1 MENIANYEYPLNE
14 RTRSFLR
21 LEFLFKQIY
30 HFLED
35 HSSWSSRSVLTSLV
49 EIQEVIAR
57 SDLKTEILKELERHT
72 GSLNKLRQQTGIDQT
87 RLSEIL
93 GELEGLISQIY
104 ATNKPFGAELKK
116 NDFLLAIKQRVM
128 IPGGMC
134 DFDLPV
140 YHHWLQIPGTE
151 RHAMIHEW
159 LKCYSLLSHAVHLI
173 LKLIR
178 ESTLHHQEVAEEGI
192 YQKTLDSNTPC
203 QLVRIALP
211 ADSPYFP
218 EVSGSK
224 HRVSVRFMT
233 SEDITVK
240 AKQSHDDVVFKI
252 AYCII

>member
-1 MENIANYEYPLNE
+1 VENIANYEYPLNE

-21 LEFLFKQIY
+21 LEFLLKQIH
-30 HFLED
+30 HFLDD

-49 EIQEVIAR
+49 ETQEVIAR
-57 SDLKTEILKELERHT
+57 SDLKIEVLKELERHT
-72 GSLNKLRQQTGIDQT
+72 SSLNKLRQQSGIDQG

-93 GELEGLISQIY
+93 SELEGLTSQIH
-104 ATNKPFGAELKK
+104 ASNKPFGSELKK
-116 NDFLLAIKQRVM
+116 NDFLLAIKQRVV

-140 YHHWLQIPGTE
+140 YHLWLQIHGE
-151 RHAMIHEW
+151 ARHAMIHEW
-159 LKCYSLLSHAVHLI
+159 MKCYGLLSHAVHLI

-192 YQKTLDSNTPC
+192 YQKTLDSHTPC

-211 ADSPYFP
+211 SDSPFFP

-233 SEDITVK
+233 PESYDVK
-240 AKQSHDDVVFKI
+240 AKQSHEDVVFKI

>member
-1 MENIANYEYPLNE
+1 VENIANYEYPLNE

-21 LEFLFKQIY
+21 LEFLFRQIH
-30 HFLED
+30 HFLD
-35 HSSWSSRSVLTSLV
+35 DASSWSSRAALASLV

-72 GSLNKLRQQTGIDQT
+72 GSLNKLRQQSGIDQT

-93 GELEGLISQIY
+93 SELEGLITQIY
-104 ATNKPFGAELKK
+104 GTNKPFGHELKK
-116 NDFLLAIKQRVM
+116 NDFLVAIKQRVA

-140 YHHWLQIPGTE
+140 YHHWLQQPAQE
-151 RHAMIHEW
+151 RHDMIASW
-159 LKCYSLLSHAVHLI
+159 LKNFDLLSNAVHLI

-178 ESTLHHQEVAEEGI
+178 ESTLHHQELAEEGI

-211 ADSPYFP
+211 SDSAYFP

-233 SEDITVK
+233 AENIDIK
-240 AKQSHDDVVFKI
+240 ATQSHDDVVFKI